1 MARPIVFLSD
11 YGLQDEFVGICHG
24 VIERL
29 APGANVIDLT
39 HAVPRQDVLRGA
51 LLLAQS
57 IRYMPDDAIFLAI
70 VDPGVGTTRRP
81 LALST
86 TTGRLMVG
94 PDNGLL
100 QPAWDA
106 MGGVE
111 HAVEISNEDVM
122 LSPLSATFHGRDVF
136 APAAAALANGA
147 TLDQLGPGADVS
159 TLVSI
164 PVAEP
169 RVEPGRVECQVLSID
184 RFGNVELNVRWADL
198 ERARL
203 HDAPTVVA
211 DVEDETFYVSGVMTF
226 GQLSE
231 GQLGLLN
238 DSSGWMAIV
247 LNGASAA
254 EALRVQPGDA
264 VVLRKPD
271 EPDRAV
277 LSRGGVR

>member
-1 MARPIVFLSD
+1 MARSIVFLSD
-11 YGLQDEFVGICHG
+11 YGLDDEFVGICHG

-29 APGANVIDLT
+29 APGSTVIDLT

-57 IRYMPDDAIFLAI
+57 IRYMPDDALFLGI
-70 VDPGVGTTRRP
+70 VDPGVGTGRRP

-86 TTGRLMVG
+86 QAGRLLVG

-100 QPAWDA
+100 QPSWDEL
-106 MGGVE
+106 GGVDS
-111 HAVEISNEDVM
+111 AVEIASEEVM

-147 TLDQLGPGADVS
+147 SVEQLGPVVDPA

-164 PVAEP
+164 PLAQAIT
-169 RVEPGRVECQVLSID
+169 RPGRIDGQVLAID

-198 ERARL
+198 ERAGL
-203 HDAPTVVA
+203 HDVPDLLADAEDQTVILSSA
-211 DVEDETFYVSGVMTF
+211 MTF
-226 GQLSE
+226 GDLSE
-231 GQLGLLN
+231 GELGLLN

-254 EALRVQPGDA
+254 DALRVQPGDA
-264 VVLRKPD
+264 VTLRRPD
-271 EPDRAV
+271 ERDRAV
-277 LSRGGVR
+277 RLRSGVG